1 MTKRAAL
8 LWLAAVVM
16 MVSGAAGF
24 WITLTD
30 GGGLTFLLGV
40 LFGAALVYV
49 EVYA

>member
-1 MTKRAAL
+1 MTKRTVL

-30 GGGLTFLLGV
+30 GGGLTFLLGF
-40 LFGAALVYV
+40 LFGAALM
-49 EVYA
+49 YAAVCA